1 MKFFIESIN
10 SLWEYLENQVISDVD
25 LSTLLR
31 PFDGD
36 FRGGKDLRE
45 NDDPR
50 NQYRRLRDLRQAARD
65 EEKKADLQVA
75 TGDESSNSA
84 GSVWRELWE
93 QGMSYLESTAKDLEI
108 VAYMIEASIRIEGF
122 VGLTR
127 SLQLTREMI
136 EAFWG
141 ELLPTPDEDG
151 AETTIR
157 PLARL
162 DGDVITYAISR
173 VSITDPDRVGHC
185 TLWQYQYAKRLE
197 SLPSEERERSVSRGA
212 ISLAE
217 FRSRIGETKVEYL
230 RTLKESIARSI
241 EEVGKL
247 RLTLESKV
255 GEEKAPGM
263 RKFEE
268 GLRAVDAALEE
279 LAGDRLKAVAVTS
292 DSQNASNTAMG
303 GQAGAL
309 NPGAGVAQTSGEIG
323 SRLAALDLLE
333 RVAQWFERHEPQ
345 SIIPSEIRK
354 SIRRA
359 KMTPMELYA
368 ELISNSDVRREVY
381 RDVGII
387 VPD

>member
-1 MKFFIESIN
+1 M
-10 SLWEYLENQVISDVD
+10 ISDVD

-45 NDDPR
+45 SDDPR

-84 GSVWRELWE
+84 GSVWRELLE

-173 VSITDPDRVGHC
+173 VSITDPDRVGNY

-212 ISLAE
+212 VSLAE
-217 FRSRIGETKVEYL
+217 FRSRVAETKVEYL
-230 RTLKESIARSI
+230 RTLKDSIARSI
-241 EEVGKL
+241 EEVGRL

-279 LAGDRLKAVAVTS
+279 LAGERLNAVAMTA
-292 DSQNASNTAMG
+292 DSQNASNPASS
-303 GQAGAL
+303 GQAGGT
-309 NPGAGVAQTSGEIG
+309 NSGVAQISGDIS
-323 SRLAALDLLE
+323 SRTVALDLLE

>member
-1 MKFFIESIN
+1 M
-10 SLWEYLENQVISDVD
+10 ENQVISDLDV
-25 LSTLLR
+25 STLLH
-31 PFDGD
+31 PFEGG
-36 FRGGKDLRE
+36 FRGGKDLRDS
-45 NDDPR
+45 DDPR

-75 TGDESSNSA
+75 TAEKATNSA
-84 GSVWRELWE
+84 GPVWQELWE
-93 QGMSYLESTAKDLEI
+93 EGLKYLETTAKDLEI

-122 VGLTR
+122 GGLAR

-151 AETTIR
+151 EEATIR
-157 PLARL
+157 PLAKL
-162 DGDVITYAISR
+162 DGDVINYAISR
-173 VSITDPDRVGHC
+173 VSMTDPDRIGSYA
-185 TLWQYQYAKRLE
+185 LWQYQFAKRLE
-197 SLPSEERERSVSRGA
+197 SLPAAERERNVSRGA
-212 ISLAE
+212 VSLTE
-217 FRSRIGETKVEYL
+217 FRSRIAETKVEYL
-230 RTLKESIARSI
+230 RSLKDSIALSI
-241 EEVGKL
+241 SEVGKL
-247 RLTLESKV
+247 RKSLEEKI

-268 GLRAVDAALEE
+268 GLRAVDGVLEE
-279 LAGDRLKAVAVTS
+279 LAGERIKVVPVAS
-292 DSQNASNTAMG
+292 ESQNSSNSAG
-303 GQAGAL
+303 SEQAGVRSA
-309 NPGAGVAQTSGEIG
+309 GAAPISGEIG
-323 SRLAALDLLE
+323 SRSVALDLLE

-359 KMTPMELYA
+359 RMTPMELYA
-368 ELISNSDVRREVY
+368 ELISNDDVRKEVF